1 MESHEPDLLDEIHD
15 QDKVIKIQEDYTKID
30 FDPATR
36 TLLDF
41 AAKLTLN
48 IKEMDKKDIE
58 SLSTNGFSDEEILDA
73 VHLISYFNF
82 INRVLDALGAEPEPD
97 MQYGRKRMHFSR
109 NLRTLNY

>member
-15 QDKVIKIQEDYTKID
+15 QDKAMRIQEDYTKVD
-30 FDPATR
+30 FDPATK

-48 IKEMDKKDIE
+48 VRGMSKNDII
-58 SLSTNGFSDEEILDA
+58 SLRMKGFSDEAILDA
-73 VHLISYFNF
+73 VHLTSYFNF

-97 MQYGRKRMHFSR
+97 MRYGKKEIVQKGA
-109 NLRTLNY
+109 